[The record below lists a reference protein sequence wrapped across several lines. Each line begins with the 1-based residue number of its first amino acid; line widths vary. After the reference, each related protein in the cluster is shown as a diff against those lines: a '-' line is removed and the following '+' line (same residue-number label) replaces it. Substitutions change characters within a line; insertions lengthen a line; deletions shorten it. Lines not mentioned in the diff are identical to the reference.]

1 MMVFPPQVSP
11 GKEPMMALPPQV
23 LPGQQPI
30 LCFERLNPASGHME
44 AITNIS
50 VNYFESIEAQMRS
63 LYKKRI
69 RKEAE
74 SVRQSRRYVIYE
86 KQPEAKEKKKK
97 VSFDFV
103 LLFNCF

>member
-1 MMVFPPQVSP
+1 MVFSPEVSP
-11 GKEPMMALPPQV
+11 GEQPMMAFSPQV
-23 LPGQQPI
+23 LQPI
-30 LCFERLNPASGHME
+30 LYFERLNPASGHME
-44 AITNIS
+44 TITNIS

-86 KQPEAKEKKKK
+86 KQPEAKEKKKR
-97 VSFDFV
+97 VSFNCL